1 MRRTQKNGRT
11 RRTAGTGNGAH
22 HEVSPMARG
31 TATKTRREK
40 RQRAD
45 RFSRKAKHKGR
56 YDHAE
61 H

>member
-1 MRRTQKNGRT
+1 MGHAT
-11 RRTAGTGNGAH
+11 R
-22 HEVSPMARG
+22 
-31 TATKTRREK
+31 TKTRREK

-45 RFSRKAKHKGR
+45 RFSRKAKHKGS